1 MPVELDHAW
10 TPEVLAHYEPAL
22 WAGADWRV
30 HAAGGSALPFDVGR
44 WIATP
49 DAADETLLARCDG
62 PTLDV
67 GCGPGRFVAALAAR
81 GVPAL
86 GVDVAAAAVAMT
98 RAGGGLALR
107 RSVFDPLPGD
117 GRWCVALLADGNI
130 GIGGN
135 AGALLT
141 RIRELLAPGGILLV
155 EVEDLDVAVSMVAT
169 IADREG
175 RVQASFPWLRIGA
188 APLLRLATA
197 CGFEQADHWGRD
209 GRHFLALRR
218 F

>member
-1 MPVELDHAW
+1 MRVEADRAW

-30 HAAGGSALPFDVGR
+30 FAADGPALPFDVAR
-44 WIATP
+44 WTGFP
-49 DAADETLLARCDG
+49 NAADETLLARCDG
-62 PTLDV
+62 PTIDV
-67 GCGPGRFVAALAAR
+67 GCGPGRFVVALAAR

-86 GVDVAAAAVAMT
+86 GVDVAGTAVAMT
-98 RAGGGLALR
+98 RAGGGLALH
-107 RSVFDPLPGD
+107 RSVFDPLPGA
-117 GRWCVALLADGNI
+117 GRWRMALLADGNI

-155 EVEDLDVAVSMVAT
+155 EVEDLDVDVSMIAT
-169 IADREG
+169 IADHDG
-175 RVQASFPWLRIGA
+175 LVQASFPWLRIGA
-188 APLLRLATA
+188 APLLRLATD
-197 CGFEQADHWGRD
+197 CGFEAADKWECD

-218 F
+218 S